1 MTRTIYSTL
10 FLTLVFAPLTA
21 CDTEAD
27 NLDTID
33 RASELDGSSEPIADV
48 TLEASQ
54 NEPATIYN
62 CEPTVEFEA
71 PFALEDVPGE
81 ITLAMDPQA
90 IPEDD
95 PGPGCGTAWI
105 IYGTWQNTSSCG
117 VCGVGKRNQMKVDS
131 WVNNCGVLYNVVH
144 TRCNAC

>member
-10 FLTLVFAPLTA
+10 FLTLLFAPLTA
-21 CDTEAD
+21 CDSEVD
-27 NLDTID
+27 GLDTID
-33 RASELDGSSEPIADV
+33 RASELDVSSEPIDDV
-48 TLEASQ
+48 MLEASQ
-54 NEPATIYN
+54 DEPATVYN

-71 PFALEDVPGE
+71 PFALEDVPGD
-81 ITLAMDPQA
+81 ITLATDPQA
-90 IPEDD
+90 SPQE
-95 PGPGCGTAWI
+95 PGPNCGTPWI

-117 VCGVGKRNQMKVDS
+117 VCGVGKRNQAKVDA

>member
-10 FLTLVFAPLTA
+10 FLTLLFVPLTA

-27 NLDTID
+27 ELDTVD
-33 RASELDGSSEPIADV
+33 RASELDGGSEPIADV
-48 TLEASQ
+48 MLEASED
-54 NEPATIYN
+54 EPATVYN
-62 CEPTVEFEA
+62 CEPTVEFQA
-71 PFALEDVPGE
+71 PFALENVPGE
-81 ITLAMDPQA
+81 ITLATNPQA
-90 IPEDD
+90 DVPPE
-95 PGPGCGTAWI
+95 PGPNCGTPWI

-117 VCGVGKRNQMKVDS
+117 VCGVGKRNQAKVDA